1 MDKQME
7 TDLILHR
14 LCNALEKAWDKA
26 DEREL
31 EIRRASA
38 RRLQAQNKQ
47 RYEERIASE
56 RISTDHVGGER
67 QPE

>member
-1 MDKQME
+1 MK

-14 LCNALEKAWDKA
+14 LYNALERAWDKA
-26 DEREL
+26 DECEF

-56 RISTDHVGGER
+56 GISTDHVGGEC